1 MIARCRAKCG
11 GLCGRHPQ
19 MDRRYGHLQYQCLYL
34 PLILVQRTKAQEAM
48 VDEGYPH
55 ILSWV
60 YRAAGYRSDR
70 RVHIRHLTRTVV
82 GCVMGSMDESEI
94 LCVGE

>member
-1 MIARCRAKCG
+1 
-11 GLCGRHPQ
+11 
-19 MDRRYGHLQYQCLYL
+19 
-34 PLILVQRTKAQEAM
+34 M

>member
-1 MIARCRAKCG
+1 
-11 GLCGRHPQ
+11 
-19 MDRRYGHLQYQCLYL
+19 
-34 PLILVQRTKAQEAM
+34 M

-70 RVHIRHLTRTVV
+70 GVHTQHLTRRVV
-82 GCVMGSMDESEI
+82 GYVKGSMDELEI